1 MVPGT
6 REQGGTIQLRATPL
20 QTRRLTDARMVPRP
34 IETGGY
40 LMRESG
46 IPSRLLPGPAGIS
59 LSTGAVP
66 LTALATREETL

>member
-1 MVPGT
+1 MEFRHHSAASENPPDAAWRVT
-6 REQGGTIQLRATPL
+6 EWCRAH
-20 QTRRLTDARMVPRP
+20 
-34 IETGGY
+34 ENY